1 MGLFTEAWASSGH
14 QFLIK
19 SNPIQLGDFGKVKI
33 DIDFSDK
40 AYAIGIDK
48 ANRHSYYISFMVQNL
63 THSNQGAEVWLNNK
77 KIGEIHA
84 YPDEN
89 QRHWYMQTIILDNI
103 IEDKKNEIE
112 ILAARRKDGG
122 NDLYDD
128 FLIKNM
134 ILHYNISYR
143 D

>member
-1 MGLFTEAWASSGH
+1 MGLFSEAWASSGH

-33 DIDFSDK
+33 DVDFNDR

-77 KIGEIHA
+77 KIGEIHGS
-84 YPDEN
+84 YYRVVKVNGIFTSWSFRKEV
-89 QRHWYMQTIILDNI
+89 
-103 IEDKKNEIE
+103 IESKG
-112 ILAARRKDGG
+112 L
-122 NDLYDD
+122 
-128 FLIKNM
+128 
-134 ILHYNISYR
+134 
-143 D
+143 